1 MVFRNLKHTFKGLKM
16 VFRNL
21 KHIFKGLK
29 AVFRNLK
36 GSVRKQM
43 ARART
48 DIET

>member
-1 MVFRNLKHTFKGLKM
+1 MVFRNLKHT
-16 VFRNL
+16 
-21 KHIFKGLK
+21 FKGLK

-43 ARART
+43 ARARA

>member
-43 ARART
+43 ARARA

>member
-1 MVFRNLKHTFKGLKM
+1 MVSRNLKHTFKGLKM

-21 KHIFKGLK
+21 KHTFKGLK

-43 ARART
+43 ARARA